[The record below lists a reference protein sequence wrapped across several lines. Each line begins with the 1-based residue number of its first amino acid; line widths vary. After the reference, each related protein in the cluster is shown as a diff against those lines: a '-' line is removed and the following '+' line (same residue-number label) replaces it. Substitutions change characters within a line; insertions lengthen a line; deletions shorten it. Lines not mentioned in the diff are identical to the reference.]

1 MRAGSDRINHISKT
15 VKISIFGL
23 GYVGAVTAACLAT
36 DGHEVVG
43 VDVDPFKVEIINN
56 GRSPIVEEGLGEL
69 ISDAV
74 QKKLLRATT
83 DVEDAV
89 NSSDVSMICVG
100 TPSNENGSLKLDF
113 VERVSRQIGESLSR
127 KTTNHVVVV
136 RSTMLPGTVDELVT
150 PTLQMHSGKTVGK
163 ELHVCV
169 NPEFLREGSSLKD
182 FYSPPFIIV
191 GVEAPEAAEILRT
204 LYSKVTAPLFVTSIR
219 TAEMVKYACNS
230 FHALKVSF
238 ANEIG
243 NLCKEMKIDGHKVM
257 ELFCEDKTLNL
268 SSNYLRPGF
277 AFRGSSLPKDLR
289 ALQYR
294 AKELDLAVP
303 VLEATLT
310 SNILQIERAI
320 QMVVKTGKKNIGVL
334 GFSFKACTDDL
345 RESPV
350 VAIIERLIGKGFD
363 VKLFDRDVSIA
374 KLVGANKRYIE
385 REIPHIS
392 KLMLDNIEQ
401 VLDHS
406 EVLIIGN
413 RDPEFESLFPS
424 LKSDTIVIDLVR
436 ATGDRPSDAQY
447 QGICW

>member
-150 PTLQMHSGKTVGK
+150 PTLQMHSGKNGRT
-163 ELHVCV
+163 
-169 NPEFLREGSSLKD
+169 R
-182 FYSPPFIIV
+182 
-191 GVEAPEAAEILRT
+191 APR
-204 LYSKVTAPLFVTSIR
+204 
-219 TAEMVKYACNS
+219 
-230 FHALKVSF
+230 
-238 ANEIG
+238 
-243 NLCKEMKIDGHKVM
+243 LC
-257 ELFCEDKTLNL
+257 
-268 SSNYLRPGF
+268 
-277 AFRGSSLPKDLR
+277 
-289 ALQYR
+289 
-294 AKELDLAVP
+294 
-303 VLEATLT
+303 
-310 SNILQIERAI
+310 
-320 QMVVKTGKKNIGVL
+320 
-334 GFSFKACTDDL
+334 
-345 RESPV
+345 ES
-350 VAIIERLIGKGFD
+350 G
-363 VKLFDRDVSIA
+363 
-374 KLVGANKRYIE
+374 
-385 REIPHIS
+385 IP
-392 KLMLDNIEQ
+392 
-401 VLDHS
+401 
-406 EVLIIGN
+406 
-413 RDPEFESLFPS
+413 
-424 LKSDTIVIDLVR
+424 T
-436 ATGDRPSDAQY
+436 
-447 QGICW
+447 

>member
-100 TPSNENGSLKLDF
+100 TPSNENGPLKLDF

-150 PTLQMHSGKTVGK
+150 PTLQMHSGKTVGQ

-257 ELFCEDKTLNL
+257 ELFCEDKKLNL

-277 AFRGSSLPKDLR
+277 AFGGSCLPKDLR

-334 GFSFKACTDDL
+334 GFSFKAGTDDL